1 MSSPTTTSYWCY
13 RCVRITHSSSHFTCT
28 YCGGGFVEEME
39 TEASVNLGS
48 RLSPSAAAAA
58 ATAML
63 MVGNENDIDSNSNSN
78 GQDSGLRTT
87 PFSRR
92 RSRRHSRDHQ
102 HHHNHHPQ
110 SFNPVIVLRG
120 RTTDDDDNSN
130 NSIFELYYD
139 DGSGSGLRPIPDT
152 ILEFL
157 MGSGF
162 HMLLRQLSQ
171 IDLTVLGR
179 PENLPASKA
188 AIESMPTIEISSS
201 HTSAETHCAVC
212 KEAFE
217 LGTSAR
223 EMPCKHIYHQ
233 DCILP
238 WLASRNSCPVC
249 RQELPSED
257 VSETENPEHSSSSEE
272 ETTVGLSIWR
282 LPGGGFA
289 VGRYNGRRST
299 SSAAAGGDQR
309 GLSILFTEMD
319 GNETRNSPRSLLR
332 RSWERHGGGGGGG
345 GFRRVFRG
353 LGSIFRRF
361 RGNESDHH
369 SNNRAFV
376 MD

>member
-1 MSSPTTTSYWCY
+1 MSSPATTSYWCY

-39 TEASVNLGS
+39 TETSVNLGS
-48 RLSPSAAAAA
+48 RLSPSAAAA
-58 ATAML
+58 TAMF
-63 MVGNENDIDSNSNSN
+63 MVENENDINSN
-78 GQDSGLRTT
+78 GQDSSHRTT

-92 RSRRHSRDHQ
+92 RSRRNSRDH
-102 HHHNHHPQ
+102 HHHHHPP

-120 RTTDDDDNSN
+120 RTTNDDDSNNN

-139 DGSGSGLRPIPDT
+139 DGSESGLRPIPDT

-157 MGSGF
+157 MGSDF

-171 IDLTVLGR
+171 IDLAVLGR

-188 AIESMPTIEISSS
+188 AIESMPTIEISLN

-249 RQELPSED
+249 RQELPSEE
-257 VSETENPEHSSSSEE
+257 VAETENPEQSSSSEE

-289 VGRYNGRRST
+289 VGRYNGRRS
-299 SSAAAGGDQR
+299 AAAGGDQR

-319 GNETRNSPRSLLR
+319 GNETMNSPRSLLR
-332 RSWERHGGGGGGG
+332 RSWERHGGSRGGG

-369 SNNRAFV
+369 SDNRAFV

>member
-1 MSSPTTTSYWCY
+1 MSSPPTTSYWCY

-39 TEASVNLGS
+39 TETSVNLGS
-48 RLSPSAAAAA
+48 RLSPSAAT
-58 ATAML
+58 ATAL
-63 MVGNENDIDSNSNSN
+63 FMVENENDIDSN
-78 GQDSGLRTT
+78 GQDSGNRTT
-87 PFSRR
+87 PFFRR
-92 RSRRHSRDHQ
+92 RSRRNSSD
-102 HHHNHHPQ
+102 HHHHHHHHHHPP

-120 RTTDDDDNSN
+120 RTTDDDDNNNN

-188 AIESMPTIEISSS
+188 AIESMPTIEISLS

-212 KEAFE
+212 TEAFE
-217 LGTSAR
+217 IGTSAR

-249 RQELPSED
+249 RQELPSEE
-257 VSETENPEHSSSSEE
+257 VAETENPEQSSSSEE

-289 VGRYNGRRST
+289 VGRYSGRRST
-299 SSAAAGGDQR
+299 SAAAAGDQR

-332 RSWERHGGGGGGG
+332 RSWERHGGSGGGG

>member
-1 MSSPTTTSYWCY
+1 MSSPASYWCY
-13 RCVRITHSSSHFTCT
+13 RCVRITHSSSLFTCPH
-28 YCGGGFVEEME
+28 CGGGFVEEME
-39 TEASVNLGS
+39 AETSDNLGR
-48 RLSPSAAAAA
+48 RLSSSAAAA
-58 ATAML
+58 ML
-63 MVGNENDIDSNSNSN
+63 MIESDENDNSS
-78 GQDSGLRTT
+78 QDSSHRTT
-87 PFSRR
+87 PFARW
-92 RSRRHSRDHQ
+92 RSRRNSRDH
-102 HHHNHHPQ
+102 HHPP

-120 RTTDDDDNSN
+120 RTSDEDDDEN

-179 PENLPASKA
+179 PENSPASKA
-188 AIESMPTIEISSS
+188 AIESMPTIEISLS

-212 KEAFE
+212 KEEFE

-249 RQELPSED
+249 RQEIPFED
-257 VSETENPEHSSSSEE
+257 VVETENLEQTSEE

-289 VGRYNGRRST
+289 VGRYSGRRS
-299 SSAAAGGDQR
+299 AAAAAGDQR
-309 GLSILFTEMD
+309 GLSIVFTEMD
-319 GNETRNSPRSLLR
+319 GNEITDSRRRLSWIG
-332 RSWERHGGGGGGG
+332 RSWERRGGGGG

-353 LGSIFRRF
+353 LRSIFRRF
-361 RGNESDHH
+361 RSNESDHRP
-369 SNNRAFV
+369 NNNTAFV